1 MKTLNSINIRITKS
15 YIYKT
20 SLIHVHYTDHMI
32 KIKPEVREQTP
43 CSATFVWFLW
53 SSSNTFRSL
62 VSRMI
67 KPREE
72 LLLVE
77 DQSHKIEADPS

>member
-1 MKTLNSINIRITKS
+1 
-15 YIYKT
+15 
-20 SLIHVHYTDHMI
+20 MI
-32 KIKPEVREQTP
+32 KIKPEVGAQTL

-62 VSRMI
+62 VRRMI
-67 KPREE
+67 KPCAE

-77 DQSHKIEADPS
+77 DQSHKNEADPSKILHNSEFVKMTQSFAEVPL